1 MGIGRRAWMAGG
13 AAALAAGWA
22 LRPADRGADP
32 LPYFATLA
40 QALVALPA
48 MPTLVVDRARL
59 RANLGH
65 VRRIAHPKL
74 PLRVVVKSLPALG
87 LIDEAL
93 TAWGSD
99 RAMLF
104 NAPQLVQVARER
116 PALDVLMG
124 KPLPVSAAAWAL
136 DGLAGSAFSPEQ
148 QLQWLVDTPARASE
162 YAALARQRGRPMRVN
177 VEIDVGL
184 HRGGVET
191 DAQLSAL
198 LDVLQTEPLLRFAGL
213 MGYDAHVSAIPDLPG
228 TRAKALAQARQR
240 YAAMRSL
247 AAQRLGDAA
256 SPARWTLNT
265 AGSPTFHL
273 HDDTQ
278 APNELSV
285 GSAAVKPSDFDRPSL
300 ADLEPAAFI
309 ATPVLKTLERFR
321 LPVGV
326 EAVSAAAAWWDV
338 NQRQAL
344 AIHGG
349 HWLADPVSPPGLAP
363 SALYGPSSN
372 QQVLVAS
379 PATPVRVGDWVFLR
393 PRQSEAVFLQFGA
406 IAVVD
411 QGRVVTAWPVFPA
424 SA

>member
-1 MGIGRRAWMAGG
+1 MGIGRRTWVAGG
-13 AAALAAGWA
+13 AAALVAAWA
-22 LRPADRGADP
+22 VRPSDRGAG
-32 LPYFATLA
+32 LSPYFATLA
-40 QALVALPA
+40 KALASQPA

-59 RANLGH
+59 RANLAR

-93 TAWGSD
+93 TAWGSS

-104 NAPQLVQVARER
+104 NAPQLVQLARER
-116 PALDVLMG
+116 PKLDVLLG

-136 DGLAGSAFSPEQ
+136 DRLAHGSFDPER

-177 VEIDVGL
+177 VEIDIGL

-191 DAQLSAL
+191 EADLSAV
-198 LDVLQTEPLLRFAGL
+198 LDVIRAEPMLRFAGL
-213 MGYDAHVSAIPDLPG
+213 MGYDAHVSAIPDVPG
-228 TRAKALAQARQR
+228 LRARALAQARQR
-240 YAAMRSL
+240 YAALHAL
-247 AAQRLGDAA
+247 AAQRLAGAGL
-256 SPARWTLNT
+256 PQPWTLNT

-273 HDDTQ
+273 HDDSR
-278 APNELSV
+278 AANELSV
-285 GSAAVKPSDFDRPSL
+285 GSAAVKPSDFDKPSL
-300 ADLEPAAFI
+300 AELEPAAFI
-309 ATPVLKTLERFR
+309 ATPVLKTMERFR

-326 EAVSAAAAWWDV
+326 EALSAAAAWWDV
-338 NQRQAL
+338 NQRRAL

-349 HWLADPVSPPGLAP
+349 HWLADPVSPPGIAP
-363 SALYGPSSN
+363 STLYGPSSN

-379 PATPVRVGDWVFLR
+379 PATPLRVGDWVFLR
-393 PRQSEAVFLQFGA
+393 PRQSEAVFLQFGDL
-406 IAVVD
+406 AVVE
-411 QGRVVTAWPVFPA
+411 QGQVVANWPAFAA